1 MTACEGTFSN
11 IRNSKKTSLPKIKRP
26 IQNINELNNLCEEIF
41 SFFEEKDKHL
51 ITKIKTYQSY
61 TKPTQ
66 KIYHLNKYNK
76 TKLSISFILS

>member
-11 IRNSKKTSLPKIKRP
+11 IRNSKKTALPKIKRP
-26 IQNINELNNLCEEIF
+26 IQNINELSEEIF
-41 SFFEEKDKHL
+41 SFFEEKDNHL

-61 TKPTQ
+61 TKPTK
-66 KIYHLNKYNK
+66 KIYDLNKYNK